1 MQPQL
6 LVLTFLIKLL
16 SRNNI
21 YKRIKEKHG
30 NETVRLCRQFAK
42 HTTQHTKVKLD
53 LNFLLICKRE
63 KLVPTFAKPKLS
75 ISDDH
80 GLRLKISKLI
90 IKTEI
95 KNKHCRKK
103 ALRKKLE
110 ETKKNLKS
118 QLGFLSYWSLV
129 YIIGNDVAF
138 KKKRWMDTHRKKLDA
153 IRVTKSGNLPNVRN
167 KKKELPRQIVHN
179 FSGYV
184 LSDEELRVLSRTL
197 DHYIPF
203 VNQRSKRTQ
212 VEFERLYT
220 EVLAN
225 AKDLDTQQ
233 KLSLKTSFLRAFDG
247 YSRIKVKD
255 ADKRIIEGL
264 YRNEG
269 ITVLRQDKGRGVV
282 ILNKSDYI
290 EKCENFLNGREF
302 ERLQNDPTASFQ
314 TKVQNL
320 LRSMKNKFTKAE
332 YQQVYPSSSQP
343 GLFFGLAKVH
353 KLKDDQKSVE
363 NLPLRPVISN
373 IGTSTYQISKY
384 MASLLAPLTK
394 SKQNIES
401 TQDFINKLRTLRI
414 PEGYKMVSLDV
425 VSLFT
430 SVPLEYTIQII
441 LDKVFKEKKIKTKL
455 SHKELKTLLE
465 LCTKEMHFSFNDKIY
480 KQING
485 VAMGSP
491 LGPVLANIFMVHLEE
506 EMIPRLTGEMV
517 SWYRYVDDTFTFIKE
532 DKIKYVQETLNSF
545 HPDISFTYEEEVD
558 NKISF
563 LDVLVTRKPDGYFDT
578 EVYRKKTDNSIYI
591 HWEAYATSS
600 WKIGTLRGLFRRAFL
615 ISSTEESLN
624 REISHLKEV
633 FTKVNGYPSKLVDKV
648 LHEVREKMKS
658 TNAEQIQQTPSI
670 EEDIARPYICLPY
683 KGREGEKL
691 VRTFKTNLNR
701 LLPSKVK
708 PRFIYKG
715 TKLGS
720 FFRVKDKVKTEHQTN
735 LIYGYTPKG
744 EVSLT
749 EGYIGMTNVRH
760 GKRNEEHATTDKQ
773 SGIYK
778 NSIAK
783 NIQVSDEDFIIL
795 ERGYPKYF
803 DRRIAESLYVKDH
816 NPILNGQKNSYKLTL
831 FN

>member
-1 MQPQL
+1 
-6 LVLTFLIKLL
+6 
-16 SRNNI
+16 
-21 YKRIKEKHG
+21 
-30 NETVRLCRQFAK
+30 
-42 HTTQHTKVKLD
+42 
-53 LNFLLICKRE
+53 
-63 KLVPTFAKPKLS
+63 
-75 ISDDH
+75 
-80 GLRLKISKLI
+80 
-90 IKTEI
+90 
-95 KNKHCRKK
+95 
-103 ALRKKLE
+103 
-110 ETKKNLKS
+110 
-118 QLGFLSYWSLV
+118 
-129 YIIGNDVAF
+129 
-138 KKKRWMDTHRKKLDA
+138 MDTHRKKLDA

-167 KKKELPRQIVHN
+167 SKKELPRQIVHN

-247 YSRIKVKD
+247 YSKIKVKD

-264 YRNEG
+264 YRNEE

-320 LRSMKNKFTKAE
+320 LRKMKNKFTTAE

-455 SHKELKTLLE
+455 SQKELKTLLE

-506 EMIPRLTGEMV
+506 EMIPRLTGEMA

-670 EEDIARPYICLPY
+670 EEDVARPYICLPY

-744 EVSLT
+744 GVSLT

-783 NIQVSDEDFIIL
+783 NIQVSDDDFIIL

-816 NPILNGQKNSYKLTL
+816 SPILNGQKNSYKLTL

>member
-1 MQPQL
+1 
-6 LVLTFLIKLL
+6 
-16 SRNNI
+16 
-21 YKRIKEKHG
+21 
-30 NETVRLCRQFAK
+30 
-42 HTTQHTKVKLD
+42 
-53 LNFLLICKRE
+53 
-63 KLVPTFAKPKLS
+63 
-75 ISDDH
+75 
-80 GLRLKISKLI
+80 
-90 IKTEI
+90 
-95 KNKHCRKK
+95 
-103 ALRKKLE
+103 
-110 ETKKNLKS
+110 
-118 QLGFLSYWSLV
+118 
-129 YIIGNDVAF
+129 
-138 KKKRWMDTHRKKLDA
+138 
-153 IRVTKSGNLPNVRN
+153 
-167 KKKELPRQIVHN
+167 
-179 FSGYV
+179 
-184 LSDEELRVLSRTL
+184 
-197 DHYIPF
+197 
-203 VNQRSKRTQ
+203 
-212 VEFERLYT
+212 
-220 EVLAN
+220 
-225 AKDLDTQQ
+225 
-233 KLSLKTSFLRAFDG
+233 
-247 YSRIKVKD
+247 
-255 ADKRIIEGL
+255 
-264 YRNEG
+264 
-269 ITVLRQDKGRGVV
+269 
-282 ILNKSDYI
+282 
-290 EKCENFLNGREF
+290 
-302 ERLQNDPTASFQ
+302 
-314 TKVQNL
+314 
-320 LRSMKNKFTKAE
+320 MKNKFTKAE

-455 SHKELKTLLE
+455 SQKELKTLLE

-506 EMIPRLTGEMV
+506 EMIPRLTGEMA

-744 EVSLT
+744 GVSLT

-783 NIQVSDEDFIIL
+783 NIQVSDDDFIIL

-816 NPILNGQKNSYKLTL
+816 SPILNGQKNSYKLTL